1 MAESTSSRA
10 SNPNNAVNPS
20 RDLGRKTS
28 VIWEFFTVDEDNK
41 FAICDEC
48 EAKVPRGGST
58 TKSNTTTNLVNYL
71 KDTHKST
78 QNTWK
83 EKQKSSRWNKE
94 MGTTATV
101 FFKRSPRPK

>member
-1 MAESTSSRA
+1 MAEITSSSA
-10 SNPNNAVNPS
+10 SNPSNAVNPS

-28 VIWEFFTVDEDNK
+28 VIWEFFTVDEDSK

-58 TKSNTTTNLVNYL
+58 TKPYTTTNLVNHL
-71 KDTHKST
+71 VKDTWKST

-83 EKQKSSRWNKE
+83 GKQKRNQSSQWKQENE
-94 MGTTATV
+94 NYNDN
-101 FFKRSPRPK
+101 FL